1 MIHLNLSQR
10 TPIPAVFLDRDGTIN
25 EERGHIQTPEGLVL
39 LAGAAPAIRRLNA
52 SEYLTVVVT
61 NQSVIARGK
70 CTEKDMKAIHN
81 RLQSLIG
88 EFGASIDRIY
98 YCPHHPDQLIPG
110 GRQDLKI
117 VCDCRKPEPG
127 LILRA
132 TKEMNIDLKMSWMVG
147 DMTSDIEAAK
157 RAGIRSILLT
167 KQDVLDKQISLRP
180 DAKCL
185 DLNGAVDLILGDST
199 D

>member
-1 MIHLNLSQR
+1 MSPSQR
-10 TPIPAVFLDRDGTIN
+10 NPIPAVFLDRDGTIN
-25 EERGHIQTPEGLVL
+25 EERGHIQTPQDLVL
-39 LAGAAPAIRRLNA
+39 LSGAASAIGRLNA
-52 SEYLTVVVT
+52 SQYLTVVVT

-70 CTEKDMKAIHN
+70 CTEADMDAIHD
-81 RLQSLIG
+81 RLQLLIG
-88 EFGASIDRIY
+88 EYGAYINRIY
-98 YCPHHPDQLIPG
+98 YCPHYPDRLIPG
-110 GRQDLKI
+110 DRQDLKI

-132 TKEMNIDLKMSWMVG
+132 AKEMNIDLNMSWMVG

-167 KQDVLDKQISLRP
+167 KKDVSDSQIPLRP

-185 DLNGAVDLILGDST
+185 DLKGAVDIILNYST
-199 D
+199 G

>member
-1 MIHLNLSQR
+1 
-10 TPIPAVFLDRDGTIN
+10 VFLDRDGTIN
-25 EERGHIQTPEGLVL
+25 EERGHIQTPQDLVL
-39 LAGAAPAIRRLNA
+39 LAGAASAIGRLNE
-52 SEYLTVVVT
+52 SQYITVVVT

-70 CTEKDMKAIHN
+70 CTEIDMKTIHN

-132 TKEMNIDLKMSWMVG
+132 TKDMNINLKMSWMVG
-147 DMTSDIEAAK
+147 DMASDIEVAK

>member
-1 MIHLNLSQR
+1 M
-10 TPIPAVFLDRDGTIN
+10 FLDRDGTIN
-25 EERGHIQTPEGLVL
+25 EDCGHIQTPEELVL
-39 LAGAAPAIRRLNA
+39 LPGAASAIRRLNA
-52 SEYLTVVVT
+52 SPYLTVVVT

-70 CTEKDMKAIHN
+70 CTESDMNTIHN

-98 YCPHHPDQLIPG
+98 YCPHYPEQIAG
-110 GRQDLKI
+110 GRKDLKI
-117 VCDCRKPEPG
+117 LCECRKPEPG

-132 TKEMNIDLKMSWMVG
+132 TKNMNIDLNKSWMVG

-167 KQDVLDKQISLRP
+167 KKDVSDSQIPLRP

-185 DLNGAVDLILGDST
+185 DLKGAVDIILNYST
-199 D
+199 G

>member
-70 CTEKDMKAIHN
+70 CTEANMETIHN

-88 EFGASIDRIY
+88 EHGAYIDRIY

>member
-1 MIHLNLSQR
+1 LSPSHR

-25 EERGHIQTPEGLVL
+25 EERGHIHNPHDLML
-39 LAGAAPAIRRLNA
+39 LSGAASAISRLNE
-52 SEYLTVVVT
+52 SQYLTVVVT

-70 CTEKDMKAIHN
+70 CTESDMNTIHN

-98 YCPHHPDQLIPG
+98 YCPHYPEQIAG
-110 GRQDLKI
+110 GRKDLKI
-117 VCDCRKPEPG
+117 LCECRKPEPG

-132 TKEMNIDLKMSWMVG
+132 TKNMNIDLNKSWMVG

-157 RAGIRSILLT
+157 KAGVKSILLADQGVT
-167 KQDVLDKQISLRP
+167 DNQKSVLP
-180 DAKCL
+180 DAQCL
-185 DLNGAVDLILGDST
+185 DLKEAVDLILNYPKD
-199 D
+199 

>member
-1 MIHLNLSQR
+1 MSPSQQ
-10 TPIPAVFLDRDGTIN
+10 TPVPAVFLDRDGTIN
-25 EERGHIQTPEGLVL
+25 EERGHIQTPEELVL
-39 LAGAAPAIRRLNA
+39 LAGAASAIRRLNA
-52 SEYLTVVVT
+52 SQYLTVVVT

-70 CTEKDMKAIHN
+70 CTEIDMKTIHN

-98 YCPHHPDQLIPG
+98 YCPHHPNQLISG

-132 TKEMNIDLKMSWMVG
+132 AKEMNIDLNMSWMVG
-147 DMTSDIEAAK
+147 DMISDIEAAK
-157 RAGIRSILLT
+157 MAGIRSILLT
-167 KQDVLDKQISLRP
+167 KQGSFDNQWSVSP

-185 DLNGAVDLILGDST
+185 DLNEAVDFILNYSIN
-199 D
+199 

>member
-1 MIHLNLSQR
+1 MSPSQQ

-25 EERGHIQTPEGLVL
+25 EERGHIQTPEELVL
-39 LAGAAPAIRRLNA
+39 LAGAASAIRRLNA
-52 SEYLTVVVT
+52 SQYLTVVVT

-70 CTEKDMKAIHN
+70 CTEIDMKKIHN

-98 YCPHHPDQLIPG
+98 YCPHHPNQLIPG

-167 KQDVLDKQISLRP
+167 KKDVSESQIPLRP

-185 DLNGAVDLILGDST
+185 DLKGAVDLILNYST
-199 D
+199 G